1 MESRAEM
8 LVREVTTAHPESL
21 RQFERWG
28 IDYCCG
34 GGRPLDEAC
43 RRAGV
48 PLEEVL
54 AYVDALS
61 ATSPQPERDFRT
73 RPLRELID
81 HLLETHH
88 EFTRSELERAKTLSE
103 KVARV
108 HGASHPELVRV
119 RDLVSLLRDE
129 LLVHMMKEERVLFP
143 YVIALAGGDVRHV
156 GSVSA
161 PIACMRVEHEDAG
174 GMLED
179 LRALTSHF
187 TVPEDA
193 CGSYRALYQSLH
205 DLDADLRVHI
215 HLENDILFPRA
226 IELEASGRAA

>member
-1 MESRAEM
+1 MDLRADM
-8 LVREVTTAHPESL
+8 LVREITTAHPQSM

-48 PLEEVL
+48 DVAEVL
-54 AYVDALS
+54 EYVGHLDDAG
-61 ATSPQPERDFRT
+61 PGVERRFRDV
-73 RPLRELID
+73 PIRELIE
-81 HLLETHH
+81 HILATHH
-88 EFTRSELERAKTLSE
+88 EFTRSELERATKLAE

-108 HGASHPELVRV
+108 HGASHPELGRV
-119 RDLVSLLRDE
+119 RDLVDSLSAE
-129 LLVHMMKEERVLFP
+129 LLLHMMKEERVLFP
-143 YVIALAGGDVRHV
+143 YVIALTTGDVRHV

-174 GMLED
+174 LVLEE
-179 LRALTSHF
+179 LRVLTSGYE
-187 TVPEDA
+187 PPPDA

-205 DLDADLRVHI
+205 DLDADLRTHI

-226 IELEASGRAA
+226 LELEATGRVA